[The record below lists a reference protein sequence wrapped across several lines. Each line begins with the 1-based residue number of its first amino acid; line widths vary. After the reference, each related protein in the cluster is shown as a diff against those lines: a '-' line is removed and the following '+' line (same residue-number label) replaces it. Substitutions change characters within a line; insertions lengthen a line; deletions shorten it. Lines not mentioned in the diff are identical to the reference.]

1 MTTPY
6 HKHASSATNDGA
18 FFDYPVLLKEL
29 KERFARHIHLL
40 GWKNTKGSKRYDF
53 EVDFMFALNDLEQ
66 GPPYLRGKLFERPN
80 AVINRLVAH
89 AKTLEPKAQQ
99 AA

>member
-1 MTTPY
+1 MSTSY
-6 HKHASSATNDGA
+6 QKHSSSAPNDGA
-18 FFDYPVLLKEL
+18 FDYPTMLKEL

-53 EVDFMFALNDLEQ
+53 ETDFMYALNELEQ

-80 AVINRLVAH
+80 GVINRLVAH
-89 AKTLEPKAQQ
+89 IKTLEKAP
-99 AA
+99 A